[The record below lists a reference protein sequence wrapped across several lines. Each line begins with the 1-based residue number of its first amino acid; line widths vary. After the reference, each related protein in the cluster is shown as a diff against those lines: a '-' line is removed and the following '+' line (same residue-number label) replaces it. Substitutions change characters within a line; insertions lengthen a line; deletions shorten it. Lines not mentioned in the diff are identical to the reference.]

1 MKHTRP
7 IIDPFQVVEGSPHKY
22 KDTFTAFCELLN
34 NSLQARATQIDLRIE
49 YVSTSAYKAPLMKI
63 ELTDNGTGVA
73 ASEFEDKILLIGTDV
88 KRTDRVSGD
97 SEPCRSAKK

>member
-1 MKHTRP
+1 
-7 IIDPFQVVEGSPHKY
+7 
-22 KDTFTAFCELLN
+22 
-34 NSLQARATQIDLRIE
+34 
-49 YVSTSAYKAPLMKI
+49 MKI

-88 KRTDRVSGD
+88 KKDGQGIGD